1 MLTVEAPL
9 VISERE
15 YGSTVRDITFSL
27 FGHSLHLL
35 RHTPRTDA
43 SYELEHSSGRLT
55 LPGGIILPITV
66 DTDSYCYYTSCSR
79 ERSLEEAARA
89 AEAQM
94 TAMLHREI
102 GESEV
107 LSRADEGFLE
117 SRAEG
122 DVYILRTTVHCL
134 EDVAEV
140 VPLPVMDDG
149 Q

>member
-1 MLTVEAPL
+1 
-9 VISERE
+9 
-15 YGSTVRDITFSL
+15 
-27 FGHSLHLL
+27 
-35 RHTPRTDA
+35 
-43 SYELEHSSGRLT
+43 
-55 LPGGIILPITV
+55 
-66 DTDSYCYYTSCSR
+66 
-79 ERSLEEAARA
+79 
-89 AEAQM
+89 
-94 TAMLHREI
+94 MLHREI